1 MVRCWKYSY
10 DTRVSCDVNLTSS
23 QVCGKS
29 MCVPDVPY
37 AGLNVFFCKLP
48 CLLHVDA
55 EVSGPVKSEEG
66 AYWVSNCK
74 EVVRSS

>member
-1 MVRCWKYSY
+1 
-10 DTRVSCDVNLTSS
+10 
-23 QVCGKS
+23 

-55 EVSGPVKSEEG
+55 EVGGPVKSEEG

>member
-1 MVRCWKYSY
+1 M
-10 DTRVSCDVNLTSS
+10 SS

-37 AGLNVFFCKLP
+37 VGLNVFFCQLL

-55 EVSGPVKSEEG
+55 EVS
-66 AYWVSNCK
+66 
-74 EVVRSS
+74 